1 MAAEDVHAVGA
12 MKRLIGAWIALV
24 LAGWFLSVY
33 FPPKQL
39 WLDPM
44 KVLDPALDRFVTI
57 KGPSVGDAQ
66 RWAYAGI
73 SGVRLKTH
81 LEAQGFICTPAPL
94 PPDGPA
100 PRIRTLSCERTVNWP
115 RRIQSL
121 EAQLD
126 YSTAWGRLVKLE
138 ARSHLQGGTGGW
150 RSRHIAPLMRRWGR
164 LEPVYQRISGPLL
177 PDIDQFSAYVADA
190 FDERGWYA
198 SCSETQWI
206 EMDPEK
212 CRRLAESRRDQGVPA
227 MEPQP
232 LGLPWIGRAQRMLE
246 AIGLKVRVYNP
257 KPTEILALRRDTN
270 GRLWLEME
278 GTDLAGQTREVDL
291 EVAKGSGQITH
302 MRVRLGR
309 QEKIF
314 ATRSGGPDHPSTTS
328 LEYLAPLQAPPEGAP
343 QGYVLNEWLSL
354 PSDPRPEYY
363 AKLLTRLTA
372 TDAADAPALMHALL
386 DALQLNQE
394 PEVQLHLYP
403 RLREIEYMATA
414 LRGMRV
420 SEWLRPAI
428 ARRFMDLTEANAPD
442 RRVAWALA
450 LCERENQ
457 INQPCW
463 ATLMAGD
470 TAAPALLAQAL
481 DELDGTYADL
491 DEQNHVRLHLKA
503 LRGALED

>member
-1 MAAEDVHAVGA
+1 MAAADVHAVGT
-12 MKRLIGAWIALV
+12 MKRLITVWIVLV
-24 LAGWFLSVY
+24 LAGWFLSVC

-39 WLDPM
+39 WLNPK
-44 KVLDPALDRFVTI
+44 KVLDPALERFVTI

-73 SGVRLKTH
+73 SGVRLKAY
-81 LEAQGFICTPAPL
+81 LESQGFICTPAPV
-94 PPDGPA
+94 PPSEPA
-100 PRIRTLSCERTVNWP
+100 PRFRTLSCEREASWP

-126 YSTAWGRLVKLE
+126 YSSAWGRLVKLE
-138 ARSHLQGGTGGW
+138 ARSHLWGGAGGW
-150 RSRHIAPLMRRWGR
+150 RSRHIAPLMRRLGR

-190 FDERGWYA
+190 FDEHGWYA

-206 EMDPEK
+206 ELDPGK
-212 CRRLAESRRDQGVPA
+212 CQMLAESRRDHGVPA

-257 KPTEILALRRDTN
+257 KPTETLALRRDAN
-270 GRLWLEME
+270 GRLWLEMA
-278 GTDLAGQTREVDL
+278 GADLAGQTREVDL
-291 EVAKGSGQITH
+291 EVAQGSGQITH
-302 MRVRLGR
+302 MRVRLGHE
-309 QEKIF
+309 EKIF

-328 LEYLAPLQAPPEGAP
+328 LEFLAPLQAAPEGAP

-354 PSDPRPEYY
+354 PADPRPEYY
-363 AKLLTRLTA
+363 AKLLAKLPA
-372 TDAADAPALMHALL
+372 TDAANAPALMHALL
-386 DALQLNQE
+386 DALRLNQNDE
-394 PEVQLHLYP
+394 ARLHLYP
-403 RLREIEYMATA
+403 RLREIEHMATA

-428 ARRFMDLTEANAPD
+428 AHRFMELTEADAPD
-442 RRVAWALA
+442 RRLAWALA
-450 LCERENQ
+450 LCEQEGQ
-457 INQPCW
+457 IDKPCW

-470 TAAPALLAQAL
+470 TAASAMLAK
-481 DELDGTYADL
+481 ELDALEDTYAEL

-503 LRGALED
+503 LRAALED